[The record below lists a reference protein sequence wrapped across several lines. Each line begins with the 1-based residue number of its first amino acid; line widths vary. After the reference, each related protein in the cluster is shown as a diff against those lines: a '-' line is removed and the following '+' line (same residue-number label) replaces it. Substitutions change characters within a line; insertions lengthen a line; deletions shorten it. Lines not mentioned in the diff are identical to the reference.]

1 VGEECDCVCDEPVG
15 LPGFNAAGCDE
26 RGDALYGGQQEQA
39 DPVGVAWLQLA
50 RLLPLTDQVVER
62 GEQTAKRV
70 LQCRG
75 VLAALDGVHQFEEGG
90 VLRREAYVG
99 GRGRPQLRLVVVS
112 GGLDRRA
119 QLVAQA
125 QESGFGGLPA

>member
-1 VGEECDCVCDEPVG
+1 
-15 LPGFNAAGCDE
+15 LP
-26 RGDALYGGQQEQA
+26 
-39 DPVGVAWLQLA
+39 LA

-62 GEQTAKRV
+62 GEQAAKRV
-70 LQCRG
+70 VQRRR
-75 VLAALDGVHQFEEGG
+75 VRAALDGVHQFEKSG

-99 GRGRPQLRLVVVS
+99 GRDGPQLRLVVVS

-125 QESGFGGLPA
+125 QEPGFSEGVQQGLAVGEVAARLTPAWSRPSSTRLR